1 MNYEAIIYEKR
12 GAVGI
17 ITFNRPQKK
26 NAINTQMNQELIQ
39 AVDDVEKNNEVKVL
53 IITGGPECFSA
64 GADLSEVSASD
75 TSRPTGPNAMDNIIE
90 MRKPT
95 IAAISG
101 WCVAGGLE
109 LALCCDLRVASET
122 ARIGDAHIRMG
133 TIGGAGSPTRL
144 ARLIGVSK
152 AKELIL
158 TGDSV
163 DGNEAYRLGLVN
175 RVYPLDKFIEG
186 ALELAGKIANHSP
199 LALEL
204 SKKAVDAAGY
214 LDEYQSLHHTKV
226 IIDELLA
233 SAEFRERVDAFL
245 SKGKGK
251 KKE

>member
-17 ITFNRPQKK
+17 ITLNRPQKK
-26 NAINTQMNQELIQ
+26 NAINTKMNQELIH
-39 AVDDVEKNNEVKVL
+39 AVDDVGKNNEVKVL

-95 IAAISG
+95 IAAVSG

-122 ARIGDAHIRMG
+122 ARIGDAHIRIG

-163 DGNEAYRLGLVN
+163 DGNEACRLGLVN

-186 ALELAGKIANHSP
+186 ALELADKIANHSP

-204 SKKAVDAAGY
+204 SKKAVDAAGH

-233 SAEFRERVDAFL
+233 SPEFRERVEAFL
-245 SKGKGK
+245 RKGKGK

>member
-12 GAVGI
+12 GALGI
-17 ITFNRPQKK
+17 ITLNRPQKK

-152 AKELIL
+152 AKEFIL

-163 DGNEAYRLGLVN
+163 DGNEA
-175 RVYPLDKFIEG
+175 
-186 ALELAGKIANHSP
+186 
-199 LALEL
+199 
-204 SKKAVDAAGY
+204 
-214 LDEYQSLHHTKV
+214 
-226 IIDELLA
+226 
-233 SAEFRERVDAFL
+233 
-245 SKGKGK
+245 
-251 KKE
+251 